1 MVRNSLG
8 EAVHIDQWTGVPWPA
23 QIEKIVALSR
33 YYNYAR
39 VVIDKTGLGQTLP
52 SMISANGVVTEEVT
66 LSNIEKERLV
76 NHLAMLIEQ
85 ETISYPDNEVLLN
98 ELKDYQYSY
107 TKTGKIS
114 FSASSYNKHDDL
126 VIAMV
131 LAFKDYNMP
140 GVVLPFMGM
149 VEGIKKKKT
158 RTA

>member
-1 MVRNSLG
+1 MNK
-8 EAVHIDQWTGVPWPA
+8 WTGVPWP
-23 QIEKIVALSR
+23 QIENSGSVKVLQLR
-33 YYNYAR
+33 GCDR
-39 VVIDKTGLGQTLP
+39 QDKYRPALP
-52 SMISANGVVTEEVT
+52 SMISASRVVTEEVT

-85 ETISYPDNEVLLN
+85 EAISYPDNEVLLN

>member
-107 TKTGKIS
+107 TKTGRLVS
-114 FSASSYNKHDDL
+114 RSSYNKHDDL

-140 GVVLPFMGM
+140 GLCY
-149 VEGIKKKKT
+149 
-158 RTA
+158 RLWAW

>member
-1 MVRNSLG
+1 
-8 EAVHIDQWTGVPWPA
+8 
-23 QIEKIVALSR
+23 
-33 YYNYAR
+33 
-39 VVIDKTGLGQTLP
+39 
-52 SMISANGVVTEEVT
+52 MISANGVVTEEVT